1 MAMIT
6 VRDARPGDQLNI
18 VESNLRLARETEQ
31 KDLDPVVLGRGV
43 SGALADPERLRYW
56 VAEVAEPGTTQFV
69 GQAAITREWSDW
81 RGGWI
86 WWFQSVYVVP
96 DFRSQGAFR
105 LLYATIRD
113 TAQATP
119 DVIGLRL
126 YVEAHNDRARRVYQS
141 LGLGPSGYEVFEDI
155 WPIST

>member
-1 MAMIT
+1 MSKIT
-6 VRDARPGDQLNI
+6 VRDARPGDHADI
-18 VESNLRLARETEQ
+18 VESNLRLAEETEQ
-31 KDLDPVVLGRGV
+31 KRLDPEVLGRGV
-43 SGALADPERLRYW
+43 SEALADPDRLKYW
-56 VAEVAEPGTTQFV
+56 VAELSEPGGSRFV

-86 WWFQSVYVVP
+86 WWFQSVYVV
-96 DFRSQGAFR
+96 DEYRGQGVFR

-113 TAQATP
+113 TARESP

-126 YVEAHNDRARRVYQS
+126 YVEGHNDRARRVYQS

-155 WPIST
+155 WPTGA

>member
-1 MAMIT
+1 MATIT
-6 VRDARPGDQLNI
+6 VRDARPGDHNDI
-18 VESNLRLARETEQ
+18 VESNLRLAQETEQ
-31 KDLDPVVLGRGV
+31 KQLDPAVLGRGV
-43 SGALADPERLRYW
+43 SAAIAEPERLRYW
-56 VAEVAEPGTTQFV
+56 VAELAEPGASRFV

-86 WWFQSVYVVP
+86 WWFQSVYV
-96 DFRSQGAFR
+96 DAEFRGQGVFR

-113 TAQATP
+113 IARDTP

-155 WPIST
+155 WPTGL